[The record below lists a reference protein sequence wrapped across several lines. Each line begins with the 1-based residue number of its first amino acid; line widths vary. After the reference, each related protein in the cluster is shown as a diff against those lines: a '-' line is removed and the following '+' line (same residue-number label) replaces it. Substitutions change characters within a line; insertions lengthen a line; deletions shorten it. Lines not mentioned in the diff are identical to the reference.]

1 MIHPCTSLQDS
12 WLTADTVTIR
22 SIMDSLVM
30 VTRSSWLVLAIF
42 CSSIN
47 WSVNI
52 REINMQDGVWSSTC
66 RPITQLTSHKARLTY
81 LWYDSTQGSLGLK
94 FKIIFL
100 PLPTQYCKNYLPF
113 GLIVFYFFS
122 ATVLLILKYLYFQT
136 GTLQTECKRYVDN
149 DNINDASFCCS
160 LWSNIMTM

>member
-1 MIHPCTSLQDS
+1 MYMIVMITAMYNKRNNTPMYKFTGQ
-12 WLTADTVTIR
+12 LTNSCCCQLVTVR

-66 RPITQLTSHKARLTY
+66 RPITQLTSHLFFGMTVHGAVWDLNSK
-81 LWYDSTQGSLGLK
+81 
-94 FKIIFL
+94 L
-100 PLPTQYCKNYLPF
+100 PYPPPPTQYCKNYQAF
-113 GLIVFYFFS
+113 GLIVLFFS
-122 ATVLLILKYLYFQT
+122 ATLLLILRYLYFQT
-136 GTLQTECKRYVDN
+136 GTL
-149 DNINDASFCCS
+149 
-160 LWSNIMTM
+160 